1 MRKKLDLPNAI
12 FTGLQVITTPAIALW
27 WAAKHGFHIF
37 HHRVIKRFAPNKRL
51 YLFKKAVAKRK
62 IACHG
67 SRANKGGA
75 FPCAGNRFIIADRG
89 CQIDAYRGCARV
101 GSKAQIN
108 TPANAVTCG
117 AAEKADQITRH
128 GDKKGLNSTVI
139 VKRGVM
145 RVMKHDQINIG

>member
-12 FTGLQVITTPAIALW
+12 FAGLQVIATPAIALR

-37 HHRVIKRFAPNKRL
+37 HHRVIKRFTPNKRL
-51 YLFKKAVAKRK
+51 NLFKKAVAKRK
-62 IACHG
+62 ITCHG
-67 SRANKGGA
+67 SCANKGGA
-75 FPCAGNRFIIADRG
+75 FPCAGNRFIIADRC
-89 CQIDAYRGCARV
+89 CQIDAYRGCSRI
-101 GSKAQIN
+101 GSKPQIN

-117 AAEKADQITRH
+117 TAKKADQITRH
-128 GDKKGLNSTVI
+128 GDKKGLNGIAV